1 MSGPRESGLTMLSM
15 QPPQNEDD
23 EYVSRK
29 VIVEHSASSGSSGST
44 IGVIIAIAVIA
55 LLLVVYILMHL
66 HR

>member
-1 MSGPRESGLTMLSM
+1 MVSM

-23 EYVSRK
+23 EHVSRK

-55 LLLVVYILMHL
+55 LLLVGYILMHL

>member
-1 MSGPRESGLTMLSM
+1 MVSM
-15 QPPQNEDD
+15 QPQNEDD
-23 EYVSRK
+23 EHVSRK

-55 LLLVVYILMHL
+55 LLLVGYILMHL

>member
-1 MSGPRESGLTMLSM
+1 MHP
-15 QPPQNEDD
+15 QQNEDD

-44 IGVIIAIAVIA
+44 VGTIIAIAVIA
-55 LLLVVYILMHL
+55 LALVGYILLHL

>member
-1 MSGPRESGLTMLSM
+1 M

-44 IGVIIAIAVIA
+44 VGAIIAIAVIA
-55 LLLVVYILMHL
+55 LTLIGYILLHL
-66 HR
+66 HK

>member
-1 MSGPRESGLTMLSM
+1 M

-44 IGVIIAIAVIA
+44 AGVIIAIAVIA
-55 LLLVVYILMHL
+55 LLLVGYILMHL